1 VVTCRRGSLPA
12 VAFLLALLPV
22 AAVLA
27 PAPGIALPASAAAP
41 SPKPALRMKPR
52 SMPARS
58 LGDVVPRSVLRID
71 RSGRSPGLLSTAD
84 TILVFADSLET
95 LSSPGNEGGWTHVD
109 DSFQPTAWNIS
120 TLYGCGSNA
129 FWCGVVDSTWTGD
142 PDRRGY
148 ANSWDQAL
156 QNYADLSNSTSP
168 YTISFKNRMN
178 VEPNN
183 DFGTVEVL
191 DFDDG
196 WLPIATFSGV
206 VNDSGPS
213 LCNTF
218 TATIPDSTVLK
229 STPTY
234 FRFHFTSDIEAS
246 SQDGLYPAGEGWAI
260 DDVTVKGGPFDVRF
274 FDDMEGGYGTW
285 TRSTFPAV
293 GDYWRIAAN
302 PPTEEICTTDNGKV
316 WRVDDPTTGA
326 LVSRLDDKLVS
337 KPIAVNRSDQ
347 VFLYFDVYRSLPFE
361 SCFYYS
367 TGFRTKNVGAPS
379 WSAWVDPTGLLY
391 YGSEKEWLKQSV
403 PLAGAAGVDSIQ
415 FRIAVKDYGPIY
427 CGGSQGIAGTQVYF
441 DNFRVGVLGAAG
453 PSISVNESD
462 LYNDTFR
469 TTPFFGND
477 NFNTVHGDSVSVML
491 GAAHGLKTATMNYSI
506 NNAAFTSTPLVK
518 VGTSSPNAY
527 YADVP
532 AGSYARGTNLRYYFS
547 ATDSLNATVTLP
559 TDALSANHDYQATI
573 LPAIQATSGSCPDD
587 TARILYVNSSASP
600 DVATG
605 ISQSLTAIGAR
616 FDRFDINNA
625 DAGLGNSPGGGDPT
639 DPTHAW
645 PAVPLATLGIYRAII
660 WDVGDRAAN
669 TLNAQDQSLLTS
681 WLALTGKNRGLLLA
695 GDNIAFDMV
704 VNGTGIA
711 NFLSC
716 AIGSNYLRDT
726 WENAPQDSLTP
737 NLTGTAGTPI
747 NLEVFPT
754 DGGCPIVNHFDAL
767 ATSSCVGANGRTWL
781 TYPNGLA
788 AATER
793 RGALGAVGGDSLRAI
808 LMGLSLNSMPNT
820 TRRNFLLYRTIVNE
834 FEVPSCYVA
843 TGVGE
848 GVPPAGPSVVL
859 YPAAPNPFN
868 PSTTIRF
875 HLEQGSRVRMRIF
888 GVDGKLVRT
897 LADRA
902 FPAGEYRLLW
912 DGKTDLGHDAA
923 SGAYF
928 LSLEADG
935 KRGTGEK
942 LILLR

>member
-1 VVTCRRGSLPA
+1 VPS
-12 VAFLLALLPV
+12 LLALLLV
-22 AAVLA
+22 AAVLE
-27 PAPGIALPASAAAP
+27 PAPGIALPATGRATRQAL
-41 SPKPALRMKPR
+41 SPGTHPR
-52 SMPARS
+52 TMPARS
-58 LGDVVPRSVLRID
+58 LGDVVPRSGLRID
-71 RSGRSPGLLSTAD
+71 RSGRAPGLFSTAD
-84 TILVFADSLET
+84 TILVFTDSLET

-109 DSFQPTAWNIS
+109 ESFQPTAWNIS
-120 TLYGCGSNA
+120 TLYGCGNHA
-129 FWCGVVDSTWTGD
+129 FWCGIVDSTWTGD
-142 PDRRGY
+142 PNRRGY
-148 ANSWDQAL
+148 ANSWDQTL
-156 QNYADLSNSTSP
+156 QNFADLSNSTSP

-178 VEPNN
+178 VEPNF

-196 WLPIATFSGV
+196 WLPIATFTGV
-206 VNDSGPS
+206 VNDSGS
-213 LCNTF
+213 GLCNTF
-218 TATIPDSTVLK
+218 TATIPDTTVLK

-246 SQDGLYPAGEGWAI
+246 SQDGLYPQGEGWAI
-260 DDVTVKGGPFDVRF
+260 DDVTVKGGSFDVRF
-274 FDDMEGGYGTW
+274 FDDMEGGLGTW
-285 TRSTFPAV
+285 ARSTFPAV
-293 GDYWRIAAN
+293 GDYWKIAAN
-302 PPTEEICTTDNGKV
+302 PPTQEICTTNNGKV
-316 WRVDDPTTGA
+316 WRVNDPTTGA
-326 LVSRLDDKLVS
+326 LVARLDDKLVS

-347 VFLYFDVYRSLPFE
+347 VFLFFDVYRDLPFDA
-361 SCFYYS
+361 CFYYS
-367 TGFRTKNVGAPS
+367 VSVRTRNVGAPA

-391 YGSEKEWLKQSV
+391 YGSELEWLRQTV
-403 PLAGAAGVDSIQ
+403 PLASAAGVDSIQ
-415 FRIAVKDYGPIY
+415 FRVGVKDYGPIY
-427 CGGSQGIAGTQVYF
+427 CGGSQTVSGTTVYF
-441 DNFRVGVLGAAG
+441 DNFRIGVLGAAG
-453 PSISVNESD
+453 PSISVTESD

-477 NFNTVHGDSVSVML
+477 NFNTVHGDSVAVKL
-491 GAAHGLKTATMNYSI
+491 AAAHGLKTASLTYSL
-506 NNAAFTSTPLVK
+506 NNAAFTSAPLVK

-547 ATDSLNATVTLP
+547 ATDSQNTVITLP
-559 TDALSANHDYQATI
+559 TDAVSASHYYQATI

-587 TARILYVNSSASP
+587 TARILYVNSSASA

-605 ISQSLTAIGAR
+605 ISQSLTSIGAR
-616 FDRFDINNA
+616 FDRFDINAA
-625 DAGLGNSPGGGDPT
+625 DQGAGNSPGGGDPS

-645 PAVPLATLGIYRAII
+645 PAVPLGTLGIYRAIV

-669 TLNAQDQSLLTS
+669 TLTAQDQSLLQS

-695 GDNIAFDMV
+695 GDNLAFDMV
-704 VNGTGIA
+704 VNQSGIA

-726 WENAPQDSLTP
+726 WENAPQDTLTP
-737 NLTGTAGTPI
+737 TLTGTSGTPI

-754 DGGCPIVNHFDAL
+754 DGGCPVVNHFDAL
-767 ATSSCVGANGRTWL
+767 ATSSCAGANGRAWL

-793 RGALGAVGGDSLRAI
+793 RGALGVAGGDSLRAV
-808 LMGLSLNSMPNT
+808 LMGLSLNFMPST
-820 TRRNFLLYRTIVNE
+820 TRRNLLLYRTLVNE
-834 FEVPSCYVA
+834 FEVPSCYAA
-843 TGVGE
+843 TGVPDQA
-848 GVPPAGPSVVL
+848 PPAAQSVRL

-875 HLEQGSRVRMRIF
+875 SLEHSSRVRLRIF
-888 GVDGKLVRT
+888 GVDGALVRT

-902 FPAGEYRLLW
+902 LPAGEHRLLW

-928 LSLEADG
+928 LALEADG
-935 KRGTGEK
+935 ARTAGEK